1 MKHSVLSYAAAAV
14 AFLTLFAAPASIRAE
29 DPPTSDSTKLA
40 VVPGD
45 TPIDYGADPLR
56 FLENDRVKLG
66 LDLSLGGAVT
76 YLEDK
81 ANKSGNM
88 INSFDWGRQIQLSYY
103 SGPVPYIGP
112 NGEKPFERWAGLG
125 WNPIQ
130 SGDCGRY
137 RSYVLEFKRISD
149 KEAFLRARPMLWPN
163 SGVPAE
169 CVFECRY
176 ELMDNGFVLDATIV
190 NNRSDKTQYPARNQE
205 TPAVYTNAP
214 WYKLVSYL
222 GDKPFENEPVTTVVD
237 KADGKGW
244 PWRRY
249 YSPERWT
256 ALVNEKNYGVGVY
269 QPFSTLTSGG
279 FHGGDAAKGQNLGPK
294 DVATGYIA
302 PWETT
307 ILDWNI
313 RRTYRATFIVGSVDE
328 IRSTVYKLAK
338 NDLPE
343 TPNWVFQGDRQNWSY
358 IDATDEGY
366 PIADALK
373 INLKEGAQAIAKSP
387 DIFWKT
393 ENAKTLEIDCALTQ
407 EKADVDGGVTVR
419 FTPVSPADGVDYLQ
433 WSEGAF
439 DRDKDRAE
447 KEKTR
452 PRLPQIYVDA
462 PVKFDGKRRVVSV
475 DLSKVEGYSGAMKSV
490 EIIFPKTNGKATL
503 YRVGFVK

>member
-1 MKHSVLSYAAAAV
+1 
-14 AFLTLFAAPASIRAE
+14 
-29 DPPTSDSTKLA
+29 
-40 VVPGD
+40 
-45 TPIDYGADPLR
+45 
-56 FLENDRVKLG
+56 
-66 LDLSLGGAVT
+66 
-76 YLEDK
+76 
-81 ANKSGNM
+81 
-88 INSFDWGRQIQLSYY
+88 
-103 SGPVPYIGP
+103 
-112 NGEKPFERWAGLG
+112 
-125 WNPIQ
+125 
-130 SGDCGRY
+130 
-137 RSYVLEFKRISD
+137 
-149 KEAFLRARPMLWPN
+149 
-163 SGVPAE
+163 
-169 CVFECRY
+169 
-176 ELMDNGFVLDATIV
+176 
-190 NNRSDKTQYPARNQE
+190 
-205 TPAVYTNAP
+205 
-214 WYKLVSYL
+214 
-222 GDKPFENEPVTTVVD
+222 
-237 KADGKGW
+237 
-244 PWRRY
+244 
-249 YSPERWT
+249 
-256 ALVNEKNYGVGVY
+256 
-269 QPFSTLTSGG
+269 
-279 FHGGDAAKGQNLGPK
+279 
-294 DVATGYIA
+294 
-302 PWETT
+302 
-307 ILDWNI
+307 
-313 RRTYRATFIVGSVDE
+313 
-328 IRSTVYKLAK
+328 YKLAK

>member
-1 MKHSVLSYAAAAV
+1 MKRLFSFCALAALAFFLAPPFISRAAADEPSGV
-14 AFLTLFAAPASIRAE
+14 
-29 DPPTSDSTKLA
+29 KLA
-40 VVPGD
+40 IMPGD
-45 TPIDYGADPLR
+45 KPIDYGAEPMR
-56 FLENDRVKLG
+56 YVENGRVKLG

-88 INSFDWGRQIQLSYY
+88 INSYDWGRQIQLSYY
-103 SGPVPYIGP
+103 SGPSPYIGP
-112 NGEKPFERWAGLG
+112 NGEKPLERWAGLG

-130 SGDCGRY
+130 AGDCGGH
-137 RSYVLEFKRISD
+137 RSYVLEFKRVSD
-149 KEAFLRARPMLWPN
+149 TEAFLRARPMIWPH

-190 NNRSDKTQYPARNQE
+190 NNRSDKTQYPSTNQE
-205 TPAVYTNAP
+205 TPALYTNAP

-237 KADGKGW
+237 KTDGKGW
-244 PWRRY
+244 PWLNY
-249 YSPERWT
+249 YSPERWS
-256 ALVNEKNYGVGVY
+256 ALVNENNYGVGVY
-269 QPFSTLTSGG
+269 QPFSTLTTGG
-279 FHGGDAAKGQNLGPK
+279 FHGGDGAKGQSLGDK

-302 PWETT
+302 PLETT

-343 TPNWVFQGDRQNWSY
+343 TPDWIFKGDRQNWTY
-358 IDATDEGY
+358 RGATDEGY
-366 PIADALK
+366 PILDSLK
-373 INLKEGAQAIAKSP
+373 INLKENSQAVARSP
-387 DIFWKT
+387 EIFWKT
-393 ENAKTLEIDCALTQ
+393 ENAQKLEIDCALAQ
-407 EKADVDGGVTVR
+407 DQGGADSIVTVR

-452 PRLPQIYVDA
+452 PRLPQLYVNV